1 MLEVKV
7 KGLVLDSQTNM
18 PIVILEEMNGKRA
31 LPIWIGENEANAIA
45 MEMQQVRTPRPL
57 THDLIKN
64 ILQGTK
70 AKVNRVI
77 VSDLK
82 DNTYYATIS
91 LSLNNDE
98 VVIDSRPSDAIAV
111 ALKLNAP
118 IFVAKK
124 VMEMAATVEMKT
136 REEDSDKWIDEM
148 LDSIKRA
155 RPEEGHSD

>member
-136 REEDSDKWIDEM
+136 KEEDSDKWIDEM

>member
-18 PIVILEEMNGKRA
+18 PIVILEERNGKRA

-70 AKVNRVI
+70 AKVNRVV

-98 VVIDSRPSDAIAV
+98 IMIDSRPSDAIAV

-118 IFVAKK
+118 IYVAKK

-136 REEDSDKWIDEM
+136 KEEESDKWIDEM
-148 LDSIKRA
+148 LESIKHV
-155 RPEEGHSD
+155 RPEEGSSE